1 MNVAEYCRRYRKDKR
16 VVEKALKKTRV
27 RGVVYTNGIAD
38 IPEDAKIDYYIPK
51 RKTNITVQDARVYLL
66 KALASFH
73 YIDAFVLGLSERD
86 FQDVVN
92 TMVALGLVERIGE
105 PDGVTTTGLR
115 ATLSGERYAE
125 MSNRELAKFL
135 VESISSGIT
144 QGALSF
150 LMMPAP

>member
-16 VVEKALKKTRV
+16 VVEKALKKNRV
-27 RGVVYTNGIAD
+27 RGAVYTNGIAD

-66 KALASFH
+66 KALACFH
-73 YIDAFVLGLSERD
+73 YIDAFVLGLSESD

-115 ATLSGERYAE
+115 ATPSGERYAE
-125 MSNRELAKFL
+125 MRNRELAKFL
-135 VESISSGIT
+135 IESISSGIT
-144 QGALSF
+144 QGTLSF
-150 LMMPAP
+150 FMEPTP